1 MAAGITVYNTN
12 KNLVLDE
19 TYQNFYLTGTGRK
32 EPEWAVTA
40 YNGAHPPKYYGYV
53 DENNGISLNGKPT
66 EQRRLPFESI
76 LSTKN
81 EIVAVGCS
89 NSNLYKTYTFKNEPQ
104 AAGAHGVG
112 LQVFN
117 AAGKCIYDSNW
128 KRLKV
133 LFFGGDGYKLPTDR
147 ELAIVN
153 CCSFWGSGIKGANN
167 YMGGSWFFTSSAV
180 IPENGYTKL
189 RKFFYEGL
197 PIMAYGSPWGETGI
211 MNYHFPVRQAYCMV
225 IDVTGY

>member
-19 TYQNFYLTGTGRK
+19 NYQNFYLTGTGRK

-40 YNGAHPPKYYGYV
+40 PNGTHPAKYYGYV
-53 DENNGISLNGKPT
+53 DENNGIVLNGQPT
-66 EQRRLPFESI
+66 EQRRLPYETI

-89 NSNLYKTYTFKNEPQ
+89 DTNLYKTYTFKNEPQ
-104 AAGAHGVG
+104 TAGAHGTG

-133 LFFGGDGYKLPTDR
+133 LYFGGEGYKLPTGR
-147 ELAIVN
+147 ELAIVT
-153 CCSFWGSGIKGANN
+153 CCSYFGSGIKSANN
-167 YMGGSWFFTSSAV
+167 TMGGITFFTSSAV
-180 IPENGYTKL
+180 IPEGGYTKL
-189 RKFFYEGL
+189 RRFFYEGL
-197 PIMAYGSPWGETGI
+197 PIMPYGSPWGETGI
-211 MNYHFPVRQAYCMV
+211 VQYHFPVRQAYCMV

>member
-19 TYQNFYLTGTGRK
+19 TYQNFYLTGTGKK
-32 EPEWAVTA
+32 EPDWAVTA
-40 YNGAHPPKYYGYV
+40 TNGSHPPKYYGYV
-53 DENNGISLNGKPT
+53 DENNGIVKSGQPT
-66 EQRRLPFESI
+66 EQRRLPFEII
-76 LSTKN
+76 LSTN
-81 EIVAVGCS
+81 SEIVAVGCS
-89 NSNLYKTYTFKNEPQ
+89 SSNLYKTYTFKNEPQ
-104 AAGAHGVG
+104 VAGSHGTG

-117 AAGKCIYDSNW
+117 AAGKCIYDSSW

-153 CCSFWGSGIKGANN
+153 CCSFFGNGVMGANN
-167 YMGGSWFFTSSAV
+167 YMGGSTFFTSSAV

-189 RKFFYEGL
+189 RNFFYEGL
-197 PIMAYGSPWGETGI
+197 PVMPYGSPWGETGI
-211 MNYHFPVRQAYCMV
+211 IQYHFPVRQAYCMV

>member
-12 KNLVLDE
+12 KNLVLDG

-40 YNGAHPPKYYGYV
+40 SNGAHLPKYYGYV
-53 DENNGISLNGKPT
+53 DENGRIVSSGQPT

-89 NSNLYKTYTFKNEPQ
+89 DSNLYKTYTFKNEPQ
-104 AAGAHGVG
+104 TAEAHGIG

-117 AAGKCIYDSNW
+117 AAGKCIYDSSW

-133 LFFGGDGYKLPTDR
+133 LYFGGEGYKLPTGR
-147 ELAIVN
+147 ELAIVT
-153 CCSFWGSGIKGANN
+153 CCSCFGSGIKPANN
-167 YMGGSWFFTSSAV
+167 YLGASTFFTTSAV

-189 RKFFYEGL
+189 RQFFYEGL
-197 PIMAYGSPWGETGI
+197 PVMAYGSSVTAPYVI
-211 MNYHFPVRQAYCMV
+211 QYHFPVRQAYCMV